1 MRYSRLGA
9 QQAHRNGVGARGA
22 RSRSAG
28 TALGSRLGRA
38 WTGAQGARVW
48 QASGSGAGVRRR
60 SGRAGAGA
68 RAAGERQARGARG
81 REAGAR
87 GTAGSALR
95 CPARG
100 LGVAGRGARGLGL
113 AGRWARGLGARV
125 GQDCALGALDLI
137 FKPVFRLSI
146 FPESVN
152 EHCSL

>member
-1 MRYSRLGA
+1 MRYSKLGA
-9 QQAHRNGVGARGA
+9 QQARRNGVGARGA

-38 WTGAQGARVW
+38 WTGAERADGRAGGARAR
-48 QASGSGAGVRRR
+48 QASGSSAGARRR
-60 SGRAGAGA
+60 SGRASA
-68 RAAGERQARGARG
+68 GARG
-81 REAGAR
+81 RRAAGAR
-87 GTAGSALR
+87 GTAGR
-95 CPARG
+95 CSRRG
-100 LGVAGRGARGLGL
+100 RPRGAGPGRGWALGVRA
-113 AGRWARGLGARV
+113 